1 MSFIKSRLG
10 SLEEH
15 IRGGRC
21 QECGLSP
28 DGQGYIVL
36 IDEKDP
42 ARSFQGDPDERCK
55 RCGRFLYTVIE
66 VVCGDPRDHE
76 EGGGY
81 SYWPHAPE

>member
-1 MSFIKSRLG
+1 LSFIKSRLR

-21 QECGLSP
+21 QECGLLP

-36 IDEKDP
+36 IDEEDRE
-42 ARSFQGDPDERCK
+42 RSFQGDPDDRCK
-55 RCGRFLYTVIE
+55 RCGRFLYTVIQ
-66 VVCGDPRDHE
+66 VVYGSPAVD
-76 EGGGY
+76 EGGGD